1 MATHKS
7 AEKRNRQAEVR
18 KEQNHYFAKSTRSA
32 LKKLRTTKDKKEA
45 ADLLPKV
52 SAMLDKLAKKKVI
65 HKNKASNLKSGLAK
79 HIKTLK

>member
-32 LKKLRTTKDKKEA
+32 LKKLRDTKDKKTA

-65 HKNKASNLKSGLAK
+65 HKNKASNLKSGLAMHVK
-79 HIKTLK
+79 ALK